1 MGRARLLAIVT
12 LTAVA
17 ACGGAAAD
25 LAFDAPRAPAV
36 QPARAPLGLFAGETM
51 SFDVRLGGILVGE
64 AEFAVGQPG
73 AVDDHRA
80 LAVHSLI
87 ATAGAAAFVKKV
99 SDDAVTMIDMST
111 GLPLTMTSQVTTGG
125 IDWHAE
131 LIFHGGA
138 IDATS
143 TRSDQPRVSHDHFA
157 FGALLAHDTHSAMAA
172 MRGWEAEPGA
182 SKTLWVM
189 GGKRIWKSVVT
200 FDGRE
205 TIGTQLGNRAA
216 VRYSGLAWRAN
227 GALKVDDGKPARD
240 FVVWLSD
247 DGDRVPLRV
256 VAKTELGEI
265 VIELTQYARP

>member
-1 MGRARLLAIVT
+1 MVRATISAILVALT
-12 LTAVA
+12 LG

-25 LAFDAPRAPAV
+25 LAFDAPRVVAADAPA
-36 QPARAPLGLFAGETM
+36 PSLGLFPGEQM
-51 SFDVRLGGILVGE
+51 SFEVKLGGILIGE
-64 AEFAVGQPG
+64 ASLAVGQPG
-73 AVDDHRA
+73 MVDGHRA
-80 LAVHSLI
+80 LAVRSLI
-87 ATAGAAAFVKKV
+87 ATAGAAAMLKRV
-99 SDDAVTMIDMST
+99 SDEATTIIDADHAT
-111 GLPLTMTSQVTTGG
+111 PLTMTSQVTTGG
-125 IDWHAE
+125 VDYHAE
-131 LIFHGGA
+131 VVFHGGM

-143 TRSDQPRVSHDHFA
+143 TRSDTPRVGHDHFA
-157 FGALLAHDTHSAMAA
+157 FGDLIAHDTHTAMAA
-172 MRGWEAEPGA
+172 MRGWEASPGA

-189 GGKRIWKSVVT
+189 GGKRIWKSVVN

-247 DGDRVPLRV
+247 DADRVPLKV

-265 VIELTQYARP
+265 IIEL